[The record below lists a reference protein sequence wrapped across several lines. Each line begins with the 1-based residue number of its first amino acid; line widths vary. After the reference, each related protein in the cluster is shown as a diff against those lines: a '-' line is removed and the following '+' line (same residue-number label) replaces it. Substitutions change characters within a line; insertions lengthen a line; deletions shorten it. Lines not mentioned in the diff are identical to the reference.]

1 MKNKILFIINLWG
14 NGGIEK
20 VILNYCNLLSKEKY
34 DIDVLALDKRE
45 SVFTEELK
53 KTGANFLEHNYVI
66 KGNPIKK
73 QRIRRQ
79 IIIEAVKNNNY
90 DIVHYHNSLPIA
102 YSYIKSIKKISPNTK
117 CILHCHGD
125 NAEAP
130 FVLLKKIQNFI
141 YKRIYRNVPDFCAAC
156 SEKAGMWLFDKSIY
170 KSKEYMTLVNAFDTR
185 TYSFDNVN
193 RVDFRKKYGIASE
206 FTFGTIGRFCYQK
219 NPELTIEIL
228 KELKEKELNYKFI
241 WIGNGP
247 DYNLIKDKAKEYDL
261 LNNIVFIESTK
272 DIPKFL
278 SAIDL
283 FILPSRYEGLCL
295 VLIEAQSS
303 GLDIIA
309 FDNCSREVDITHK
322 IEYLSINDKNKWVD
336 SIEKKIRDYS
346 NYCDHIEAIRKY
358 PEKDIM
364 NSMFDYNL
372 LKINLNTIYENLL
385 KGDE

>member
-1 MKNKILFIINLWG
+1 
-14 NGGIEK
+14 
-20 VILNYCNLLSKEKY
+20 
-34 DIDVLALDKRE
+34 
-45 SVFTEELK
+45 
-53 KTGANFLEHNYVI
+53 
-66 KGNPIKK
+66 
-73 QRIRRQ
+73 
-79 IIIEAVKNNNY
+79 
-90 DIVHYHNSLPIA
+90 
-102 YSYIKSIKKISPNTK
+102 
-117 CILHCHGD
+117 
-125 NAEAP
+125 
-130 FVLLKKIQNFI
+130 
-141 YKRIYRNVPDFCAAC
+141 
-156 SEKAGMWLFDKSIY
+156 MWLFDKSIY